1 MSQNN
6 KEQEALD
13 AYLHLLA
20 GKGAGSQALQQRLQ
34 VVSQLIP
41 LLQRMPG
48 NDNLYRDAV
57 EAMMLDADK
66 SVWPIFLNVVREYY
80 HFWVN
85 DIKMIAAMHAGDGFD
100 IAPIAIAAEE
110 GNLKAL
116 WARLDGEAFGVSEKW
131 TLKAYSAALREEGA
145 DKSVVETRCNL
156 VKLLLLR
163 LRGLTEKNAR
173 SYRTAVN
180 ATLPLFD
187 LRETRLLFLIVVREF
202 FYFWIGDPEAPSHII
217 LDAMQE

>member
-6 KEQEALD
+6 KDQDALD
-13 AYLHLLA
+13 AYLCLLA
-20 GKGAGSQALQQRLQ
+20 GKGAGEQALQQRRE

-41 LLQRMPG
+41 LLQTLPSS
-48 NDNLYRDAV
+48 DNLYRDAV
-57 EAMMLDADK
+57 EAMMVETDK

-100 IAPIAIAAEE
+100 IAPIAVVTEDS
-110 GNLKAL
+110 NLKAL
-116 WARLDGEAFGVSEKW
+116 WARLDGENFGVSEKW
-131 TLKAYSAALREEGA
+131 TLKAYSAALRDEGA
-145 DKSVVETRCNL
+145 DKSVVETRCKL
-156 VKLLLLR
+156 VKLLLVH

-173 SYRTAVN
+173 SFRTAVN

-202 FYFWIGDPEAPSHII
+202 YYFWIGDPEAPSHII
-217 LDAMQE
+217 LDEIQE